1 MKRFLVLVS
10 VLILIFAL
18 ASCGSKKKDGSSGY
32 EEQVSKEIKADEG
45 GKVESSDGKTS
56 VDIPAGALDEDTTIT
71 MTIYSAEGYEGT
83 EGKKV
88 ISKVVNFEP
97 NGTIFKKPVIIT
109 MAAGEKVEKKTIVAA
124 VYDEKK
130 EDWSYSQG
138 FYVILDGKTEAGD
151 PIMHT
156 TDGKEVTVV
165 DGNLTA
171 AGDPI
176 MMTNAAGDP
185 IMTNAAGDPIMMS
198 AAGDPIMMTTS
209 GAMGVSAAGDP
220 IMSSAAGDP
229 IMMTTGHFTAYA
241 FAVFDPREKENV
253 EPDDNEPVEDDDEPV
268 DDSDDIDTTDV
279 EISDEDEDGDED
291 EDVDEEAVTDEDIV
305 PEPPKVYSKVICT
318 GQRDCG
324 NGNGSIIMCPKEGEP
339 FYGQDANYISRKSCV
354 PQSFERLEKVMT
366 AFEGDDAVI
375 WLTKDNN
382 TGLTWFYTEESGEF
396 DKDFCENVDLD
407 GNGWRLP
414 TPKEFL
420 TIADADIKTGSY
432 AVSPLYFPEIGG
444 DIWTSVE
451 GYYFSAWDGSIA
463 KNGEGQTAAPSR
475 RYVCVKGEE
484 YGKTNAFTEK
494 KLSGEDVVFDETTN
508 LMWQKGSTQ
517 VETLKDAFEH
527 CEGLEYAGY
536 TDWRLPNKN
545 EFATLMDYSKTG
557 DSAMSDFPGMEK
569 AEFVVST
576 SFLLIGGDYDSMLW
590 IVNTAD
596 GTFEIR
602 DSWVGDYSVRCVRS
616 DLDPFPADGI
626 TECDPKTGFAPC
638 KDSSSGIIWSPR
650 IVLAYDY
657 TWQKAAR
664 ECRDLDL
671 NGGHKWRLPTIDE
684 LRTLVDEDPIRYGG
698 DCEVSTECIDAE
710 LCSAGCETPTE
721 EGFESR
727 IGDYGI
733 LISGTVAYFD
743 AYDHSWAIDTESGSL
758 YASEWE
764 GYSDFLKRT
773 VVRCVWDDALNAEQ
787 TPYEGDGGLYWS
799 SISTPLKWSDAA
811 LYCRDLE
818 EGQYSDWRV
827 PSFDE
832 LSQLANCNPKTD
844 NCIPRTDGFYSPFYD
859 AEELWTKNV
868 VDQNFT
874 FYDFMTLESESIS
887 GNDWTM
893 VPVRCVRGGNVE
905 TQQFP
910 QEGGPHLWSEISGEI
925 SSFGEAETYCN
936 NIPQVA
942 GYLPWEVP
950 SENKLAD
957 IVNGD
962 YCKGSGPNSLLANN
976 TCGTF
981 SLEGFSIFGD
991 MVPLISR
998 TQYGNS
1004 SQYYVVDFAKGEI
1017 TLDNSSVY
1025 VRCVAEEQSN

>member
-1 MKRFLVLVS
+1 MKKILCLVS
-10 VLILIFAL
+10 ILILIFAVV
-18 ASCGSKKKDGSSGY
+18 SCSKKKKDEIPGY

-88 ISKVVNFEP
+88 ISKVVDFEP
-97 NGTIFKKPVIIT
+97 NGTKFKKPVIIT
-109 MAAGEKVEKKTIVAA
+109 MAAGEEVKDKTIVAA
-124 VYDEKK
+124 VYDEGKQ
-130 EDWSYSQG
+130 DWSYSQG

-156 TDGKEVTVV
+156 TDGKEVTVS
-165 DGNLTA
+165 DGNLTTA

-176 MMTNAAGDP
+176 M
-185 IMTNAAGDPIMMS
+185 MTNAAGDPIMMS
-198 AAGDPIMMTTS
+198 AAGDPIMLS
-209 GAMGVSAAGDP
+209 SAGDP

-229 IMMTTGHFTAYA
+229 IMNSAAGDPIMMTTGHFTVYT
-241 FAVFDPREKENV
+241 FAEFDPREGEPEQPDEDEPV
-253 EPDDNEPVEDDDEPV
+253 EDDDDEPVVEDDDEPV
-268 DDSDDIDTTDV
+268 VEDDDEPVVEDDDDPID
-279 EISDEDEDGDED
+279 D
-291 EDVDEEAVTDEDIV
+291 EDVI
-305 PEPPKVYSKVICT
+305 PEPEKVFSKVLCT

-324 NGNGSIIMCPKEGEP
+324 NNNGAIIMCPKEGEP
-339 FYGQDANYISRKSCV
+339 FYGQDANYISRGSCL
-354 PQSFERLEKVMT
+354 PHSFEILE
-366 AFEGDDAVI
+366 VI
-375 WLTKDNN
+375 TEEEDYEVAKRLTKDNN
-382 TGLTWFYTEESGEF
+382 TGLVWFYTEETGVF
-396 DKDFCENVDLD
+396 DKDFCESINLD
-407 GNGWRLP
+407 GGGWRLP

-432 AVSPLYFPEIGG
+432 AVSALYFPEIGG
-444 DIWTSVE
+444 NIWTSVE
-451 GYYFSAWDGSIA
+451 GYYFSAFDGSIA
-463 KNGEGQTAAPSR
+463 KDKEEQPSAPSR
-475 RYVCVKGEE
+475 RYVCVKGDE
-484 YGKTNAFTEK
+484 YGQTNTFVSKTVNNEEA
-494 KLSGEDVVFDETTN
+494 LFDETTN
-508 LMWQKGSTQ
+508 LMWQKGSAQ
-517 VETLKDAFEH
+517 VTSWKKAFEN
-527 CEGLEYAGY
+527 CENLEYAGFD
-536 TDWRLPNKN
+536 DWRLPNKN
-545 EFATLMDYSKTG
+545 EFATLLNYSKTG

-569 AEFVVST
+569 AEFIVST
-576 SFLLIGGDYDSMLW
+576 SFLNVEADYYSIPW

-596 GTFEIR
+596 GTLDINDRLIGEN
-602 DSWVGDYSVRCVRS
+602 GDLEESFSVRCVRS
-616 DLDPFPADGI
+616 DLDPLPADGI
-626 TECDPKTGFAPC
+626 TECDPKTGYAPC
-638 KDSSSGIIWSPR
+638 KDPSSGIIWSPR
-650 IVLAYDY
+650 IVFGSEY

-671 NGGHKWRLPTIDE
+671 NGGRKWRLPTIDE
-684 LRTLVDEDPIRYGG
+684 LRTLVDEEPIRYGG
-698 DCEVSTECIDAE
+698 DCEVSTECIE
-710 LCSAGCETPTE
+710 VGLCNEGCETPE
-721 EGFESR
+721 EDGFESKLH
-727 IGDYGI
+727 DYGI
-733 LISGTVAYFD
+733 LISGTAGHIDTYN
-743 AYDHSWAIDTESGSL
+743 YTWTIDTESGLL
-758 YASEWE
+758 YVSEWE
-764 GYSDFLKRT
+764 SSSVFSKKT

-799 SISTPLKWSDAA
+799 SISSPLTWSNAA

-859 AEELWTKNV
+859 VSELWTKNV
-868 VDQNFT
+868 VYQNFT
-874 FYDFMTLESESIS
+874 FYDFMTLETESMS
-887 GNDWTM
+887 ANDWAM

-950 SENKLAD
+950 SKTKLAD

-962 YCKGSGPNSLLANN
+962 YCKGSGQNSLLANN

-991 MVPLISR
+991 MVPLISN
-998 TQYGNS
+998 TQYGDS